1 MRYSVILIIL
11 FFSYSIYAQEIS
23 IVEIS
28 NHEILINTEGENS
41 ITINLKIDLSSDDF
55 KGFEIDNEK
64 FQDLNP
70 RLNAQ
75 LVSVKNDNNFVFS
88 DVKVEVNVTRTA
100 INFEIKPVSDELIS
114 QLTNGLANLY
124 IKVDNDIL
132 FEVWKGRDESTLITL
147 KVVKSQIEKYTHSKT
162 FLTDEMARELI
173 DAKGGEIL
181 LTQNKL
187 DFGIIPAE
195 QSSSSKTEFNLSFI
209 YRTSYSFL
217 NKELPVFFSTEGLIG
232 SNSNDSLN
240 YVSIYPLNYNFS
252 KGINEFIGQV
262 GVEGNQVFSNYR
274 ISGNLFWN
282 GIIPN
287 IIDLTLGEDRLRLKP
302 VIKVGVKFYQEI
314 ENNRP
319 IEINNNEFSNQVFGE
334 FYYYIPIQ
342 KIYSLI
348 IGGTAFYDFNS
359 KVNPDNIAMFNYS
372 ATLGIDIPKTDFKTI
387 FKYSKGENGI
397 SYQTNDYFMIGLMI
411 DSFGLN

>member
-1 MRYSVILIIL
+1 MKYLITLLSL
-11 FFSYSIYAQEIS
+11 FLSYSMYAQEI
-23 IVEIS
+23 EIADIINRETS
-28 NHEILINTEGENS
+28 INTTNRNS
-41 ITINLKIDLSSDDF
+41 ITIT
-55 KGFEIDNEK
+55 FEIDFSKQNLNDFLIDDES
-64 FQDLNP
+64 FDDLNVDLNP
-70 RLNAQ
+70 ELISKKYPNLLTQ
-75 LVSVKNDNNFVFS
+75 GEEITWGVKQKGITCKISN
-88 DVKVEVNVTRTA
+88 
-100 INFEIKPVSDELIS
+100 ISDELIS
-114 QLTNGLANLY
+114 KFKESIALIYVKIDKDIIFNVLKN
-124 IKVDNDIL
+124 NDITTI
-132 FEVWKGRDESTLITL
+132 KTL
-147 KVVKSQIEKYTHSKT
+147 KINKTQIEKVTSSKP
-162 FLTDEMARELI
+162 FLTETAAKELI
-173 DAKGGEIL
+173 DAKGGEIF
-181 LTQNKL
+181 LTQNKF

-195 QSSSSKTEFNLSFI
+195 QSSSSKTEVNVSFN
-209 YRTSYSFL
+209 YRTRYSFL
-217 NKELPVFFSTEGLIG
+217 KDKLPVFFSAEGLIG
-232 SNSNDSLN
+232 SNSKDSLN
-240 YVSIYPLNYNFS
+240 YVSIYPVNYNFL
-252 KGINEFIGQV
+252 KWNNEFIVQV

-274 ISGNLFWN
+274 ISGNFFWN

-287 IIDLTLGEDRLRLKP
+287 IVDLTFGEDRLRLKP
-302 VIKVGVKFYQEI
+302 VIKAGIKFYQEI

-359 KVNPDNIAMFNYS
+359 KVNPDNIVMFNYS

>member
-1 MRYSVILIIL
+1 MKYLITLLSL
-11 FFSYSIYAQEIS
+11 FLSYSMYAQEI
-23 IVEIS
+23 EIADIINRETS
-28 NHEILINTEGENS
+28 INTTNRNS
-41 ITINLKIDLSSDDF
+41 ITIT
-55 KGFEIDNEK
+55 FEIDFSKQNLNDFLIDDES
-64 FQDLNP
+64 FDDLNVDLNP
-70 RLNAQ
+70 ELISKKYPNLLTQREEITWG
-75 LVSVKNDNNFVFS
+75 VKQKGITCKISN
-88 DVKVEVNVTRTA
+88 
-100 INFEIKPVSDELIS
+100 ISDELIS
-114 QLTNGLANLY
+114 KFKESIALIYVKIDKDIIFNVLKN
-124 IKVDNDIL
+124 NDITTI
-132 FEVWKGRDESTLITL
+132 KTL
-147 KVVKSQIEKYTHSKT
+147 KINKTQIEKVTSSKP
-162 FLTDEMARELI
+162 FLTETAAKELI
-173 DAKGGEIL
+173 DAKGGEIF
-181 LTQNKL
+181 LTQNKF

-195 QSSSSKTEFNLSFI
+195 QSSSSKTEVNVSFN
-209 YRTSYSFL
+209 YRTRYSFL
-217 NKELPVFFSTEGLIG
+217 KDKLPVFFSAEGLIG
-232 SNSNDSLN
+232 SNSKDSLN
-240 YVSIYPLNYNFS
+240 YVSIYPVNYNFL
-252 KGINEFIGQV
+252 KWNNEFIAQV

-274 ISGNLFWN
+274 ISGNFFWN

-287 IIDLTLGEDRLRLKP
+287 IVDLTFGEDRLRLKP
-302 VIKVGVKFYQEI
+302 VIKAGIKFYQEI

-359 KVNPDNIAMFNYS
+359 KVNPDNIAMFYYS

>member
-1 MRYSVILIIL
+1 MKYLITLLSL
-11 FFSYSIYAQEIS
+11 FLSYSMYAQEI
-23 IVEIS
+23 EIADIINRETS
-28 NHEILINTEGENS
+28 INTTNRNS
-41 ITINLKIDLSSDDF
+41 ITIT
-55 KGFEIDNEK
+55 FEIDFSKQNLNDFLIDDES
-64 FQDLNP
+64 FDDLNVDLNP
-70 RLNAQ
+70 ELISKKYPNLLTQ
-75 LVSVKNDNNFVFS
+75 GEEITWGVKQKRITCKISN
-88 DVKVEVNVTRTA
+88 
-100 INFEIKPVSDELIS
+100 ISDELIS
-114 QLTNGLANLY
+114 KFKESIALIYVKIDKDIIFNVLKN
-124 IKVDNDIL
+124 NDITTI
-132 FEVWKGRDESTLITL
+132 KTL
-147 KVVKSQIEKYTHSKT
+147 KINKTQIEKVTSSKP
-162 FLTDEMARELI
+162 FLTETAAKELI
-173 DAKGGEIL
+173 DAKGGEIF
-181 LTQNKL
+181 LTQNKF

-195 QSSSSKTEFNLSFI
+195 QSSSSKTEVNVSFN
-209 YRTSYSFL
+209 YRTRYSFL
-217 NKELPVFFSTEGLIG
+217 KDKLPVFFSAEGLIG
-232 SNSNDSLN
+232 SNSKDSLN
-240 YVSIYPLNYNFS
+240 YVSIYPVNYNFL
-252 KGINEFIGQV
+252 KRNNEFIVQV

-274 ISGNLFWN
+274 ISGNFFWN

-287 IIDLTLGEDRLRLKP
+287 IVDLTFGEDRLRLKP
-302 VIKVGVKFYQEI
+302 VIKAGIKFYQEI